1 MGSNMIELIKVLRER
16 TGAGNLD
23 CKKALEACEMDVDK
37 AVDYLREKGVAKA
50 AKKASRIA
58 AEGLCDIKVC
68 DKCGHAAIVE
78 VNCETDF
85 VARGELF
92 QKLVSETAQD
102 VLENKYDS
110 LEAAKEANKERYLT
124 ASIAIGE
131 KLDFR
136 RFEVVA
142 KEEGQIFGT
151 YIHNGSKIGV
161 IVVLEGTSEED
172 ALGIAMH
179 IAANNPSYVS
189 EKSIPADVIEHE
201 RKIAL
206 EAAKQDPKLA
216 GKPEAML
223 NNIVNGK
230 VNKLLGEQVLLNQ
243 AYLLNPEITVRQLL
257 EQSKESVVKF
267 VRFAVGE
274 GIEKRQENFAE
285 EVMKQM

>member
-1 MGSNMIELIKVLRER
+1 MASNMIELIKVLRER

-23 CKKALEACEMDVDK
+23 CKKALEACDMDVEK
-37 AVDYLREKGVAKA
+37 AVDFLREKGVAKA

-68 DKCGHAAIVE
+68 EKCGRAAIVE

-85 VARGELF
+85 VTRGDLF
-92 QKLVSETAQD
+92 RQLVTETVED
-102 VLENKYDS
+102 VLENNYQS
-110 LEAAKEANKERYLT
+110 IEEAKEANKERYLS

-136 RFEVVA
+136 RFEVVG
-142 KEEGQIFGT
+142 KEEGQSFAT
-151 YIHNGSKIGV
+151 YIHNGSQIGV
-161 IVVLEGTSEED
+161 IVVAEGLNDED
-172 ALGIAMH
+172 LLGVAMH
-179 IAANNPSYVS
+179 IAANNPSYVC
-189 EKSIPADVIEHE
+189 EKCIPADVIEHE

-206 EAAKQDPKLA
+206 EGAKQDPKLA
-216 GKPEAML
+216 GKPEQML
-223 NNIVNGK
+223 MNIVNGK

-243 AYLLNPEITVRQLL
+243 AYLLNPEVTVRQLL
-257 EQSKESVVKF
+257 DEHKAKIVKF

>member
-1 MGSNMIELIKVLRER
+1 
-16 TGAGNLD
+16 
-23 CKKALEACEMDVDK
+23 
-37 AVDYLREKGVAKA
+37 
-50 AKKASRIA
+50 
-58 AEGLCDIKVC
+58 
-68 DKCGHAAIVE
+68 
-78 VNCETDF
+78 
-85 VARGELF
+85 
-92 QKLVSETAQD
+92 
-102 VLENKYDS
+102 
-110 LEAAKEANKERYLT
+110 
-124 ASIAIGE
+124 
-131 KLDFR
+131 
-136 RFEVVA
+136 
-142 KEEGQIFGT
+142 
-151 YIHNGSKIGV
+151 
-161 IVVLEGTSEED
+161 
-172 ALGIAMH
+172 MH
-179 IAANNPSYVS
+179 IAANNPSYVC
-189 EKSIPADVIEHE
+189 EKCIPMDVIEHE